1 MAAPVLNMA
10 DAALLAALPSLAFQA
25 VLILCRLGAAVMLLP
40 GLGEAEVPANMR
52 AALALGL
59 VFALLP
65 ILAPALPAM
74 PEDVA
79 SLALMITNELLTGIW
94 IGLLAR
100 FLTLALAQAGQ
111 VVALLIGL
119 ASPLQGDMVL
129 GASAT
134 ALARMFALA
143 TAALMLATGLYEVPL
158 RALVES
164 YAVLPAGAGLPL
176 GAAAETIARMAADSL
191 ALAMQLAA
199 PFVLAAIFLNAGIG
213 LIARLAPQAQVFVVA
228 VPVQILG
235 GFLLLML
242 LLPSMLALWSGAMMQ
257 GFQRLP
263 GG

>member
-1 MAAPVLNMA
+1 VILPA
-10 DAALLAALPSLAFQA
+10 DAALLAALPGLAFHA

-40 GLGEAEVPANMR
+40 GIGEAEIPPTMR
-52 AALALGL
+52 IALALGL
-59 VFALLP
+59 VLALLP
-65 ILAPALPAM
+65 ILSPVLPAM

-79 SLALMITNELLTGIW
+79 GLAAMIVIEILIGLW

-100 FLTLALAQAGQ
+100 FLALALAQAGQ

-134 ALARMFALA
+134 ALARLFSLA
-143 TAALMLATGLYEVPL
+143 TAALVLATGLYEIPL

-164 YAVLPAGAGLPL
+164 YSVLPAGAGLPM
-176 GAAAETIARMAADSL
+176 GAAAESIARKAADSL

-199 PFVLAAIFLNAGIG
+199 PFVLAAIFLNAGLG
-213 LIARLAPQAQVFVVA
+213 LLARLAPQAQIFVVA
-228 VPVQILG
+228 APVQILG

-242 LLPSMLALWSGAMMQ
+242 LLPQMMELWARGMAQ
-257 GFQRLP
+257 GFLRLP

>member
-1 MAAPVLNMA
+1 MILPA
-10 DAALLAALPSLAFQA
+10 DAALLAALPGLAFQA

-40 GLGEAEVPANMR
+40 GLGEAEIPPTMR
-52 AALALGL
+52 IALALGL
-59 VFALLP
+59 MLALLP
-65 ILAPALPAM
+65 ILSPALPPM

-79 SLALMITNELLTGIW
+79 GLAAMIVTEVLIGLW

-100 FLTLALAQAGQ
+100 FLALALAQAGQ

-134 ALARMFALA
+134 ALARLFSLA
-143 TAALMLATGLYEVPL
+143 TAALMLATGLYEIPL

-164 YAVLPAGAGLPL
+164 YSVLPAGAGLPV
-176 GAAAETIARMAADSL
+176 GEAAESMARKAAESL

-199 PFVLAAIFLNAGIG
+199 PFVLAAIFLNAGLG
-213 LIARLAPQAQVFVVA
+213 LLARLAPQAQIFVVA
-228 VPVQILG
+228 APVQILG

-242 LLPSMLALWSGAMMQ
+242 LLPQMMELWARGMVQ
-257 GFQRLP
+257 GFLRLP

>member
-1 MAAPVLNMA
+1 VTPA
-10 DAALLAALPSLAFQA
+10 DAALLEALPGLAFHA
-25 VLILCRLGAAVMLLP
+25 VLLLCRLGAAAMLLP
-40 GLGEAEVPANMR
+40 GLGEAEVPATLR
-52 AALALGL
+52 LALALGL
-59 VFALLP
+59 VLVLLP
-65 ILAPALPAM
+65 VVSPGLPAM
-74 PEDVA
+74 PGDVPG
-79 SLALMITNELLTGIW
+79 LAFLLLAEIGIGLW

-100 FLTLALAQAGQ
+100 FLAMALAQAGQ

-143 TAALMLATGLYEVPL
+143 TAALVLATGLYEIPL

-164 YAVLPAGAGLPL
+164 YAVLPAGMGLPG
-176 GAAAETIARMAADSL
+176 GAAAETLARKAADSL
-191 ALAMQLAA
+191 ALALQLAA
-199 PFVLAAIFLNAGIG
+199 PFVLAAILFNAGLG

-228 VPVQILG
+228 APVQILG
-235 GFLLLML
+235 GFLLIIL
-242 LLPSMLALWSGAMMQ
+242 LLPAILAVWQGAMVQ

>member
-1 MAAPVLNMA
+1 MTPSLALA
-10 DAALLAALPSLAFQA
+10 DAALLEALPGLAFHA
-25 VLILCRLGAAVMLLP
+25 VLLLCRLGAAAMLLP
-40 GLGEAEVPANMR
+40 GLGEAEVPATLR
-52 AALALGL
+52 LTLALGL
-59 VFALLP
+59 VLVLLP
-65 ILAPALPAM
+65 VLAPGLPAM
-74 PEDVA
+74 PGDVA
-79 SLALMITNELLTGIW
+79 GLARVILIETGIGLW

-100 FLTLALAQAGQ
+100 FLAMALAQAGQ

-143 TAALMLATGLYEVPL
+143 TAALVLATGLYEIPL

-164 YAVLPAGAGLPL
+164 YAVLPAGQGLPA
-176 GAAAETIARMAADSL
+176 GAAAETLARKAADSL

-199 PFVLAAIFLNAGIG
+199 PFVLAAILFNAGLG

-228 VPVQILG
+228 APVQILG
-235 GFLLLML
+235 GFLLIIL
-242 LLPSMLALWSGAMMQ
+242 LLPAILAVWQGAMTQ
-257 GFQRLP
+257 GFLRLP

>member
-1 MAAPVLNMA
+1 MTPTLALA
-10 DAALLAALPSLAFQA
+10 DAALLEALPGLAFHA
-25 VLILCRLGAAVMLLP
+25 VLLLCRLGAAAMLLP
-40 GLGEAEVPANMR
+40 GLGEVEVPATLR
-52 AALALGL
+52 LTLALGL
-59 VFALLP
+59 VLVLLP
-65 ILAPALPAM
+65 VLAPGLPAM
-74 PEDVA
+74 PGDVA
-79 SLALMITNELLTGIW
+79 GLARLILIETGIGLW

-100 FLTLALAQAGQ
+100 FLAMALAQAGQ

-143 TAALMLATGLYEVPL
+143 TAALVLATGLYEIPL

-164 YAVLPAGAGLPL
+164 YAVLPAGQGLPA
-176 GAAAETIARMAADSL
+176 GAAAETLARKAADSL

-199 PFVLAAIFLNAGIG
+199 PFVLAAILFNAGLG

-228 VPVQILG
+228 APVQILG
-235 GFLLLML
+235 GFLLIIL
-242 LLPSMLALWSGAMMQ
+242 LLPAILAVWQGAMTQ
-257 GFQRLP
+257 GFLRLP

>member
-1 MAAPVLNMA
+1 MILPA
-10 DAALLAALPSLAFQA
+10 DAALLASLPVLAFQA
-25 VLILCRLGAAVMLLP
+25 VLILCRLGAAAMLLP
-40 GLGEAEVPANMR
+40 GLGEAEVPATLR

-65 ILAPALPAM
+65 VLSPDLPAM

-79 SLALMITNELLTGIW
+79 ALGLLLMTEIVIGIW

-100 FLTLALAQAGQ
+100 FLALALAQAGQ

-134 ALARMFALA
+134 ALARMFSLA
-143 TAALMLATGLYEVPL
+143 TAALILSTGLYEIPL
-158 RALVES
+158 RALVGS
-164 YAVLPAGAGLPL
+164 YAVLPVGQGLPV
-176 GAAAETIARMAADSL
+176 GAASEAIARVAADSL

-199 PFVLAAIFLNAGIG
+199 PFVLAAIFVNAGVG
-213 LIARLAPQAQVFVVA
+213 LVARLAPQAQVFVVA
-228 VPVQILG
+228 APVQILG

-242 LLPSMLALWSGAMMQ
+242 LLPSMLALWSQGMAQ
-257 GFQRLP
+257 GFSRLP

>member
-1 MAAPVLNMA
+1 MILPA
-10 DAALLAALPSLAFQA
+10 DAALLAALPELAFHA

-40 GLGEAEVPANMR
+40 GIGEAEIPPTMR
-52 AALALGL
+52 IALALGL
-59 VFALLP
+59 VLALLP
-65 ILAPALPAM
+65 ILSPVLPAM

-79 SLALMITNELLTGIW
+79 GLAVMIVIEILIGLW

-100 FLTLALAQAGQ
+100 FLALALAQAGQ

-134 ALARMFALA
+134 ALARLFSLA
-143 TAALMLATGLYEVPL
+143 TAALVLATGLYEIPL

-164 YAVLPAGAGLPL
+164 YSVLPAGAGMPM
-176 GAAAETIARMAADSL
+176 GAAAESIARKAADSL

-199 PFVLAAIFLNAGIG
+199 PFVLAAIFLNAGLG
-213 LIARLAPQAQVFVVA
+213 LLARLAPQAQVFIVA
-228 VPVQILG
+228 APVQILG

-242 LLPSMLALWSGAMMQ
+242 LLPQMMELWARGMAQ
-257 GFQRLP
+257 GFLRLP
-263 GG
+263 GS

>member
-1 MAAPVLNMA
+1 MTATLALA
-10 DAALLAALPSLAFQA
+10 DAALLEALPGLAFHA
-25 VLILCRLGAAVMLLP
+25 VLLLCRLGAAAMLLP
-40 GLGEAEVPANMR
+40 GLGEAEVPATLR
-52 AALALGL
+52 LTLAVALVL
-59 VFALLP
+59 VLLP
-65 ILAPALPAM
+65 VLSPGLPAM
-74 PEDVA
+74 PGEVA
-79 SLALMITNELLTGIW
+79 ELARLVATEIGIGLW

-100 FLTLALAQAGQ
+100 FLAMALAQAGQ

-143 TAALMLATGLYEVPL
+143 TAALILATGLYELPL

-164 YAVLPAGAGLPL
+164 YAVLPAGIGLPA
-176 GAAAETIARMAADSL
+176 GAAAETLARKAADSL
-191 ALAMQLAA
+191 ALALQLAA
-199 PFVLAAIFLNAGIG
+199 PFVLAAILFNAGLG

-228 VPVQILG
+228 APVQILG
-235 GFLLLML
+235 GFLLILL
-242 LLPSMLALWSGAMMQ
+242 LLPAILAVWQGSMAQ

>member
-1 MAAPVLNMA
+1 MILPA
-10 DAALLAALPSLAFQA
+10 DAALLAALPGLAFHA

-40 GLGEAEVPANMR
+40 GIGEAEIPPTMR
-52 AALALGL
+52 IALALGL
-59 VFALLP
+59 VLALLP
-65 ILAPALPAM
+65 ILSPVLPAM

-79 SLALMITNELLTGIW
+79 GLAAMIVIEILIGLW

-100 FLTLALAQAGQ
+100 FLALALAQAGQ

-134 ALARMFALA
+134 ALARLFSLA
-143 TAALMLATGLYEVPL
+143 TAALVLATGLYEIPL

-164 YAVLPAGAGLPL
+164 YSVLPAGAGMPM
-176 GAAAETIARMAADSL
+176 GAAAESIARKAADSL

-199 PFVLAAIFLNAGIG
+199 PFVLAAIFLNAGLG
-213 LIARLAPQAQVFVVA
+213 LLARLAPQAQVFIVA
-228 VPVQILG
+228 APVQILG

-242 LLPSMLALWSGAMMQ
+242 LLPQMMELWARGMAQ
-257 GFQRLP
+257 GFLRLP

>member
-1 MAAPVLNMA
+1 MILPA
-10 DAALLAALPSLAFQA
+10 DAALLAALPGLAFHA

-40 GLGEAEVPANMR
+40 GIGEAEIPTTMR
-52 AALALGL
+52 IALALGL
-59 VFALLP
+59 VLTLLP
-65 ILAPALPAM
+65 ILSPALPPM

-79 SLALMITNELLTGIW
+79 GLAAMIVIEVLIGLW

-100 FLTLALAQAGQ
+100 FLALALAQAGQ

-134 ALARMFALA
+134 ALARLFSLA
-143 TAALMLATGLYEVPL
+143 TAALVLATGLYEIPL

-164 YAVLPAGAGLPL
+164 YSVLPAGAGLPM
-176 GAAAETIARMAADSL
+176 GAAAESIARKAADSL

-199 PFVLAAIFLNAGIG
+199 PFVLAAIFLNAGLG
-213 LIARLAPQAQVFVVA
+213 LLARLAPQAQIFVVA
-228 VPVQILG
+228 APVQILG

-242 LLPSMLALWSGAMMQ
+242 LLPQMMELWARGMAQ
-257 GFQRLP
+257 GFLRLP

>member
-1 MAAPVLNMA
+1 MILPA
-10 DAALLAALPSLAFQA
+10 DAALLAALPGLAFHA

-40 GLGEAEVPANMR
+40 GIGEAEIPATMR
-52 AALALGL
+52 LALAVGL
-59 VFALLP
+59 VLALLP
-65 ILAPALPAM
+65 ILAPSLPAM

-79 SLALMITNELLTGIW
+79 GLALLLITEIFTGIW

-100 FLTLALAQAGQ
+100 FLALALSQAGQ

-134 ALARMFALA
+134 ALARMFSLA
-143 TAALMLATGLYEVPL
+143 TAALMLATGLYEIPL

-164 YAVLPAGAGLPL
+164 YGVLPAGGGLPL
-176 GAAAETIARMAADSL
+176 GEAAESIARKAADSL
-191 ALAMQLAA
+191 GLAMQLAA
-199 PFVLAAIFLNAGIG
+199 PFVLAAIFFNAGLG

-228 VPVQILG
+228 APVQILG

-242 LLPSMLALWSGAMMQ
+242 LLPSMLALWQGAMVQ

>member
-1 MAAPVLNMA
+1 MTPSLALA
-10 DAALLAALPSLAFQA
+10 DAALLEALPGLAFHA
-25 VLILCRLGAAVMLLP
+25 VLLLCRLGAAAMLLP
-40 GLGEAEVPANMR
+40 GLGEAEVPATLR
-52 AALALGL
+52 LTLALGL
-59 VFALLP
+59 VLVLLP
-65 ILAPALPAM
+65 VLAPGLPAM
-74 PEDVA
+74 PGDVA
-79 SLALMITNELLTGIW
+79 GLARVILIETVIGLW

-100 FLTLALAQAGQ
+100 FLAMALAQAGQ

-143 TAALMLATGLYEVPL
+143 TAALVLATGLYEIPL

-164 YAVLPAGAGLPL
+164 YAVLPAGQGLPA
-176 GAAAETIARMAADSL
+176 GAAAETLARKAADSL

-199 PFVLAAIFLNAGIG
+199 PFVLAAILFNAGLG

-228 VPVQILG
+228 APVQILG
-235 GFLLLML
+235 GFLLIIL
-242 LLPSMLALWSGAMMQ
+242 LLPAILAVWQGAMTQ
-257 GFQRLP
+257 GFLRLP

>member
-1 MAAPVLNMA
+1 MILPA
-10 DAALLAALPSLAFQA
+10 DAALLAALPGLAFHA

-40 GLGEAEVPANMR
+40 GIGEAEIPTTMR
-52 AALALGL
+52 LALAVGL
-59 VFALLP
+59 VLALLP
-65 ILAPALPAM
+65 ILSPALPAM

-79 SLALMITNELLTGIW
+79 GLALLLITEIFIGIW

-100 FLTLALAQAGQ
+100 FLALALSQAGQ

-134 ALARMFALA
+134 ALARMFSLA
-143 TAALMLATGLYEVPL
+143 TAALMLGTGLYEIPL

-164 YAVLPAGAGLPL
+164 YAVLPAGGGLPL
-176 GAAAETIARMAADSL
+176 GEAAESIARKAADSL
-191 ALAMQLAA
+191 GLAMQLAA
-199 PFVLAAIFLNAGIG
+199 PFVLAAIFFNAGLG
-213 LIARLAPQAQVFVVA
+213 LIARLAPQAQVFVVGA
-228 VPVQILG
+228 PVQILG
-235 GFLLLML
+235 GFLLLIL
-242 LLPSMLALWSGAMMQ
+242 LLPSMLVLWQGAMVQ

>member
-1 MAAPVLNMA
+1 VTPSLALA
-10 DAALLAALPSLAFQA
+10 DAALLEALPGLAFHA
-25 VLILCRLGAAVMLLP
+25 VLLLCRLGAAAMLLP
-40 GLGEAEVPANMR
+40 GLGEAEVPATLR
-52 AALALGL
+52 LTLALGL
-59 VFALLP
+59 VLVLLP
-65 ILAPALPAM
+65 VLAPGLPAM
-74 PEDVA
+74 PGDVA
-79 SLALMITNELLTGIW
+79 GLARVILIETGIGLW

-100 FLTLALAQAGQ
+100 FLAMALAQAGQ

-143 TAALMLATGLYEVPL
+143 TAALVLATGLYEIPL

-164 YAVLPAGAGLPL
+164 YAVLPAGQGLPA
-176 GAAAETIARMAADSL
+176 GAAAETLARKAADSL

-199 PFVLAAIFLNAGIG
+199 PFVLAAILFNAGLG

-228 VPVQILG
+228 APVQILG
-235 GFLLLML
+235 GFLLIIL
-242 LLPSMLALWSGAMMQ
+242 LLPAILAVWQGAMTQ
-257 GFQRLP
+257 GFLRLP

>member
-1 MAAPVLNMA
+1 MILPA
-10 DAALLAALPSLAFQA
+10 DAALLAALPGLAFHA

-40 GLGEAEVPANMR
+40 GIGEAEIPATMR
-52 AALALGL
+52 LALAVGL
-59 VFALLP
+59 VLALLP

-79 SLALMITNELLTGIW
+79 PLALLLITEIFTGIW

-100 FLTLALAQAGQ
+100 FLALALSQAGQ

-134 ALARMFALA
+134 ALARMFSLA
-143 TAALMLATGLYEVPL
+143 TAALMLATGLYEIPL

-164 YAVLPAGAGLPL
+164 YAVLPAGGGLPL
-176 GAAAETIARMAADSL
+176 GEAAESIARKVADSL
-191 ALAMQLAA
+191 GLAMQLAA
-199 PFVLAAIFLNAGIG
+199 PFVLAAIFFNAGLG

-235 GFLLLML
+235 GFLLLL
-242 LLPSMLALWSGAMMQ
+242 LILPSMLALWQGAMVQ